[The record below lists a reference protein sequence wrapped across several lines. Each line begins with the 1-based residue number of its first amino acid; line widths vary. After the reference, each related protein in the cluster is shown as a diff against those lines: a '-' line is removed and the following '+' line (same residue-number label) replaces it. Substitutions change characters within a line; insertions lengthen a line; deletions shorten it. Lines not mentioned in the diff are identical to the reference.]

1 MEICRFLQKRVW
13 HWQCSINLQKFNAK
27 FYFSVCR
34 YQNIWPIL
42 VNCQPISIYQ
52 PPYSHK
58 RLKKLPKSFFSVLL
72 LNFQRVTAHFLQ
84 LKIYFTLFCTKT
96 FNFCLRQA
104 VLRFFHFE
112 AKTSFLGCSST
123 QQGRK
128 TLNISEYTTQK
139 LFHVWC
145 NWFFKSSAKTI
156 ISYIQ

>member
-58 RLKKLPKSFFSVLL
+58 RLKKLPKSFF
-72 LNFQRVTAHFLQ
+72 
-84 LKIYFTLFCTKT
+84 TLFYTKT

-139 LFHVWC
+139 LLHVWC